1 MADSE
6 ETVTEFLSE
15 DTETASPKAPAL
27 PPTLIRSV
35 RNCSN
40 DAMSMMASSTCA
52 LCVRGNRTDAIY
64 RMIIESLNV
73 SLRFATVREREY
85 TKSSDSR
92 AYISPP
98 SDGGGGLER
107 RQKKNASL
115 SDFDAKT
122 MRAKESTRTGRVQS
136 TTNDWTF
143 LDPFF
148 AAGAIFMFDFFLS
161 V

>member
-1 MADSE
+1 MSVYVSQRFESE
-6 ETVTEFLSE
+6 SIRN
-15 DTETASPKAPAL
+15 L
-27 PPTLIRSV
+27 PIRA
-35 RNCSN
+35 R
-40 DAMSMMASSTCA
+40 
-52 LCVRGNRTDAIY
+52 
-64 RMIIESLNV
+64 
-73 SLRFATVREREY
+73 
-85 TKSSDSR
+85 K
-92 AYISPP
+92 ISPP

>member
-1 MADSE
+1 MLKYLNSYTFLSLFEAITLNQSLTLCFFKYFFVRYFKYLLLMADSE

-52 LCVRGNRTDAIY
+52 LCVRGNRTDVIY

-85 TKSSDSR
+85 TNLPIR
-92 AYISPP
+92 A
-98 SDGGGGLER
+98 R
-107 RQKKNASL
+107 
-115 SDFDAKT
+115 
-122 MRAKESTRTGRVQS
+122 
-136 TTNDWTF
+136 TF
-143 LDPFF
+143 LLRRKRR
-148 AAGAIFMFDFFLS
+148 A
-161 V
+161 

>member
-52 LCVRGNRTDAIY
+52 LCVRGNRTDVIY

-85 TKSSDSR
+85 TKPSDSR
-92 AYISPP
+92 A
-98 SDGGGGLER
+98 
-107 RQKKNASL
+107 
-115 SDFDAKT
+115 
-122 MRAKESTRTGRVQS
+122 
-136 TTNDWTF
+136 
-143 LDPFF
+143 
-148 AAGAIFMFDFFLS
+148 
-161 V
+161 